1 MNSTAN
7 SSGFFPLKLL
17 RKLWAEVEPRDY
29 EYSIL
34 PWNLMRAVM
43 TAFVCRLSGLRA
55 MVERH
60 GQRLGTTNYSS
71 LSPALARASSLTF
84 LKRMLECL
92 QDLHTPRRGDLVA
105 IDGMAVTLPKTQ
117 RHNCAKVNHK
127 TVGGGVVWAYM
138 INAAKGVCPVRIL
151 KMIQGAWHDST
162 VMRQVALIAGGPT
175 YLMDRGF
182 YALDLI
188 QMWLDQRVHF
198 IARCRGRQFQYEP
211 LRRMGEPRTHR
222 GLHIVW
228 DGVARLGCPKAK
240 ARPVVRLVIATL
252 PSGAQLILASDHL
265 DWSAGRLLDSF
276 KKRWHIE
283 RFHRFLKDTLGLAHL
298 YNFRQNGIEF
308 LVHAALLTALLLFF
322 AEANPRGE
330 TIAILRRVLRAVRRA
345 LGLGTPWKRNT
356 YSPRRA
362 KSKSQGD
369 AKRK

>member
-1 MNSTAN
+1 LNSTAN

-162 VMRQVALIAGGPT
+162 VMRQVALIAGVASFST
-175 YLMDRGF
+175 N
-182 YALDLI
+182 
-188 QMWLDQRVHF
+188 
-198 IARCRGRQFQYEP
+198 RC
-211 LRRMGEPRTHR
+211 
-222 GLHIVW
+222 
-228 DGVARLGCPKAK
+228 
-240 ARPVVRLVIATL
+240 
-252 PSGAQLILASDHL
+252 GA
-265 DWSAGRLLDSF
+265 W
-276 KKRWHIE
+276 
-283 RFHRFLKDTLGLAHL
+283 
-298 YNFRQNGIEF
+298 
-308 LVHAALLTALLLFF
+308 
-322 AEANPRGE
+322 ANPARTAAFTLSG
-330 TIAILRRVLRAVRRA
+330 TAWRDWAARRQRRVPSCGWSSRRCPRA
-345 LGLGTPWKRNT
+345 RN
-356 YSPRRA
+356 
-362 KSKSQGD
+362 
-369 AKRK
+369 